1 MKNVILYVRV
11 STDEQAGRGYSLRDQ
26 EQKLLT
32 YCQNNNLNVLQIF
45 REDFSAKTFKRPDFK
60 KLLDFCKKN
69 KKDIHQLLF
78 IKWDRFSRNTA
89 ESYQMIHIFNQL
101 AIQVNAIEQP
111 LDLTIPEQGL
121 MLAVYLSIPEV
132 ENQRRSLN
140 VIAGMR
146 RAFKEGR
153 YVGNAPKGY
162 SNGMDSS
169 KKPLLVPNED
179 AKYIQEGFELM
190 ATGIYNQKEVFNKLK
205 AKGFKSSMTA
215 IASIFRNHLYYGGV
229 FVKAYKDE
237 PEVIVPGIHEP
248 IITKVIFNKVQDVLD
263 NRKKKYHVAH
273 KRINEKFPLKGFL
286 NCPTCNKPL
295 TGSSSKGRSKRY
307 TYYHCI
313 SPCNERYAIEDAT
326 LWFDDFLQSISLNK
340 EISILLFEMIK
351 SELVTKESKSELGP
365 KHFENVSKIEEKL
378 IRLQDLYIDGNI
390 GKNEYEDAKKRYT
403 DIHQELKQKEE
414 GQKNKK
420 DVLKTYE
427 DTINK
432 LKTIHSQYIE
442 GDIEAK
448 RKLIGSIF
456 PQKFQFENKKVRTA
470 DINPIFLKISSINSA
485 SQRTKK
491 RTNSKKMNLSRM
503 VGDEGFEPPTPS
515 V

>member
-32 YCQNNNLNVLQIF
+32 YCQNNNLNVLHIF
-45 REDFSAKTFKRPDFK
+45 REDFSAKTFKRPEFK
-60 KLLDFCKKN
+60 KLLEYCKKN
-69 KKDIHQLLF
+69 KKEVHQMIF

-89 ESYQMIHIFNQL
+89 ESYQMISVFNQL

-111 LDLTIPEQGL
+111 LDLTVPEQGL

-140 VIAGMR
+140 VISGMR

-162 SNGMDSS
+162 SNGIDAN

-190 ATGIYNQKEVFNKLK
+190 ATGLYNQKEVFNKLK
-205 AKGFKSSMTA
+205 SKGFKSSMTA

-229 FVKAYKDE
+229 FIKGYKE
-237 PEVIVPGIHEP
+237 EEEMVVEGIHEP
-248 IITKVIFNKVQDVLD
+248 LITKVLFQKVQDVIN
-263 NRKKKYHVAH
+263 NRTKKYHTAH
-273 KRINEKFPLKGFL
+273 KKINEKFPLKGFL
-286 NCPTCNKPL
+286 NCPSCNTPL
-295 TGSSSKGRSKRY
+295 TASTSKGRSKHY

-313 SPCNERYAIEDAT
+313 SPCNERYRIEDVD
-326 LWFDDFLQSISLNK
+326 LWFSDFLKSITLEK
-340 EISILLFEMIK
+340 PVQKLFIEMIK
-351 SELVTKESKSELGP
+351 ETLAKQHGKSELGP
-365 KHFENVSKIEEKL
+365 KHYEQVKNIEEKI
-378 IRLQDLYIDGNI
+378 IRLQDLYIEGNI
-390 GKNEYEDAKKRYT
+390 EKSEYKIAKERYT
-403 DIHQELKQKEE
+403 KIHEELKSKEVDL
-414 GQKNKK
+414 KDKK
-420 DVLKTYE
+420 IVFENFEKAILKLE
-427 DTINK
+427 TIENQY
-432 LKTIHSQYIE
+432 HESYIE
-442 GDIEAK
+442 GK
-448 RKLIGSIF
+448 RKIIGSIF
-456 PQKFQFENKKVRTA
+456 PKKFQFENNKVRTA
-470 DINPIFLKISSINSA
+470 DINPLFLKIASINSA
-485 SQRTKK
+485 SQGIKK
-491 RTNSKKMNLSRM
+491 RTNSKKLSLSRM